1 MKKIGLIINPIAGMG
16 GRVGLKGTDGENII
30 EKAIELGSKKESG
43 IKAQR
48 ALEELKDVKDD
59 FIIYLASGEMG
70 EDVVDK
76 LGYKYEVIY
85 NPGKKTSRDDTLKLA
100 QKLFEEKVDLIVFV
114 GGDGT
119 ARDIFSAVET
129 KIPAVGVPAGVK
141 IHSPVYGKTPE
152 LTGRLVRDFIDGKEL
167 DYRDEEVVDLDEEAF
182 RNDKVEVRLFGYLKV
197 PFDQTYLQNQ
207 KSPTPQSDEKAQE
220 SIALE
225 IIDSMEDDVYYI
237 IGSGTTPMH
246 ILEELGLDYTI
257 LGVDIVQNKKLV
269 AKDVNEKEIIDI
281 IKGKRAKLIVTP
293 MGGQGYVFGRGN
305 QQLSQN
311 VLRLLEKDDI
321 TIIATEG
328 KLKGLGDNDLL
339 IYTLDDEVDK
349 KLSGYYRVVIGYGRY
364 LVHRASNGRD

>member
-1 MKKIGLIINPIAGMG
+1 M
-16 GRVGLKGTDGENII
+16 
-30 EKAIELGSKKESG
+30 
-43 IKAQR
+43 
-48 ALEELKDVKDD
+48 
-59 FIIYLASGEMG
+59 
-70 EDVVDK
+70 
-76 LGYKYEVIY
+76 
-85 NPGKKTSRDDTLKLA
+85 
-100 QKLFEEKVDLIVFV
+100 
-114 GGDGT
+114 
-119 ARDIFSAVET
+119 
-129 KIPAVGVPAGVK
+129 
-141 IHSPVYGKTPE
+141 
-152 LTGRLVRDFIDGKEL
+152 
-167 DYRDEEVVDLDEEAF
+167 DEEAF

-281 IKGKRAKLIVTP
+281 IKGHKAKLIVTP

-349 KLSGYYRVVIGYGRY
+349 SFLDTIG
-364 LVHRASNGRD
+364 LLLAMVDT

>member
-1 MKKIGLIINPIAGMG
+1 M
-16 GRVGLKGTDGENII
+16 LKN
-30 EKAIELGSKKESG
+30 
-43 IKAQR
+43 
-48 ALEELKDVKDD
+48 
-59 FIIYLASGEMG
+59 F
-70 EDVVDK
+70 
-76 LGYKYEVIY
+76 
-85 NPGKKTSRDDTLKLA
+85 
-100 QKLFEEKVDLIVFV
+100 FEEKVDLIVFV

-269 AKDVNEKEIIDI
+269 AKDVNEK
-281 IKGKRAKLIVTP
+281 K
-293 MGGQGYVFGRGN
+293 
-305 QQLSQN
+305 
-311 VLRLLEKDDI
+311 
-321 TIIATEG
+321 
-328 KLKGLGDNDLL
+328 
-339 IYTLDDEVDK
+339 
-349 KLSGYYRVVIGYGRY
+349 
-364 LVHRASNGRD
+364 